1 LGGFWA
7 GERLLEP
14 LAVAS
19 GETVECGECTL
30 SKEAY
35 ELCLKMARTS
45 RLKNKA
51 VLMKIVRASQQNRSF
66 CFAEFQQS

>member
-1 LGGFWA
+1 MLLVG
-7 GERLLEP
+7 RLEHAMEL
-14 LAVAS
+14 S
-19 GETVECGECTL
+19 GESVQCGECTL

-51 VLMKIVRASQQNRSF
+51 VLMRIVRPQRNLSAV
-66 CFAEFQQS
+66 EFRQS